1 MKTNTKT
8 LAVSFCIFYI
18 IWIVRATIFY
28 NAVDLSIESETRRL
42 IFSNVIKFSLW
53 LIPAGLYLFYRER
66 QNLLINLKI
75 TSPINW
81 RGLGIG
87 LAASVLYFVVV
98 FTVDKLYSN
107 RTLTPLLHASAS
119 AWLVTLAQVFFSPIS
134 EEILFRGFVLPQLM
148 DRMPFWKANIIQ
160 AILFTA
166 MHWPNWIWVNGF
178 QTWIIVTSVSIFILA
193 LFLGWLLR
201 RTNSIWPSIVVHII
215 NNFLSSFAG

>member
-8 LAVSFCIFYI
+8 LVVSFFIFYL

-28 NAVDLSIESETRRL
+28 NAVDLSIESETGRL
-42 IFSNVIKFSLW
+42 IFSNIIKFLLW
-53 LIPAGLYLFYRER
+53 VIPAGLYVFYREK

-87 LAASVLYFVVV
+87 FAASVLYFVVV

-107 RTLTPLLHASAS
+107 RTLTPLLHALAS

-148 DRMPFWKANIIQ
+148 DRMPFWKANMLQ
-160 AILFTA
+160 AILFAA

-178 QTWIIVTSVSIFILA
+178 QAWIMVTSVSIFILA

-201 RTNSIWPSIVVHII
+201 RTNSIWPPILVHII

>member
-8 LAVSFCIFYI
+8 LVVSFCIFYL
-18 IWIVRATIFY
+18 IWIVSATVFY
-28 NAVDLSIESETRRL
+28 NADELSIYAETGRL
-42 IFSNVIKFSLW
+42 IFSNVIKFLLW
-53 LIPAGLYLFYRER
+53 VLPAGLYVFYSER
-66 QNLLINLKI
+66 KNTLIDLKI
-75 TSPINW
+75 ASPINW

-87 LAASVLYFVVV
+87 FVASVLYFVMV
-98 FTVDKLYSN
+98 FMVEKNNSG

-148 DRMPFWKANIIQ
+148 DCMPFWKANMIQ

-166 MHWPNWIWVNGF
+166 MHWPNWLWVNGF
-178 QTWIIVTSVSIFILA
+178 QTWIIVTSISIFILA

>member
-1 MKTNTKT
+1 MKTSTKT
-8 LAVSFCIFYI
+8 LAVSFCIFYL

-28 NAVDLSIESETRRL
+28 NAVDLSIESETGRL
-42 IFSNVIKFSLW
+42 IFSNVIKFLLW
-53 LIPAGLYLFYRER
+53 VIPAGLYVFYRESK
-66 QNLLINLKI
+66 NPLINLKI

-87 LAASVLYFVVV
+87 FAASVLYFVVV
-98 FTVDKLYSN
+98 FAVEKLYSG
-107 RTLTPLLHASAS
+107 RALTPLLHASAS

-178 QTWIIVTSVSIFILA
+178 QAWIIVTSVSIFILA
-193 LFLGWLLR
+193 LFLGWMLR
-201 RTNSIWPSIVVHII
+201 RTNSIWPPIVAHII
-215 NNFLSSFAG
+215 NNFLTSFAR

>member
-1 MKTNTKT
+1 MKTSTKT

-28 NAVDLSIESETRRL
+28 NTVDLSIESEMGRL
-42 IFSNVIKFSLW
+42 VFSNIIKFLLW
-53 LIPAGLYLFYRER
+53 VIPVGLYVFYRER
-66 QNLLINLKI
+66 KNPLIHLKVA
-75 TSPINW
+75 SPINW

-87 LAASVLYFVVV
+87 FAASVLYFVVV
-98 FTVDKLYSN
+98 FTVEKIYSG
-107 RTLTPLLHASAS
+107 RTLMPLLHASAS
-119 AWLVTLAQVFFSPIS
+119 AWLVTFAQVLFSPIS

-178 QTWIIVTSVSIFILA
+178 QAWSIVTSVSIFILA
-193 LFLGWLLR
+193 LFLGWLMR
-201 RTNSIWPSIVVHII
+201 RTNSIWPPIVVHII
-215 NNFLSSFAG
+215 NNFLASFAG

>member
-8 LAVSFCIFYI
+8 LAVSFCIFYL

-28 NAVDLSIESETRRL
+28 NAVDLSIVPETGRL
-42 IFSNVIKFSLW
+42 IFSNIIKFLLW
-53 LIPAGLYLFYRER
+53 VIPAGLYVFYRER
-66 QNLLINLKI
+66 QNLLIDLKI

-81 RGLGIG
+81 RGLGTG
-87 LAASVLYFVVV
+87 FAASMLYFVVV
-98 FTVDKLYSN
+98 FTVEKLYSN

-134 EEILFRGFVLPQLM
+134 EEILFRGFVLPRLSE
-148 DRMPFWKANIIQ
+148 RLPFWEANAIQ

-166 MHWPNWIWVNGF
+166 MHWPNWLWVNGF

-201 RTNSIWPSIVVHII
+201 RTNSIWPPIVVHII
-215 NNFLSSFAG
+215 NNFLTSFAR

>member
-8 LAVSFCIFYI
+8 LAVSFCIFYL

-28 NAVDLSIESETRRL
+28 NAVDLSIVSETERL
-42 IFSNVIKFSLW
+42 IFSNIIKFLLW
-53 LIPAGLYLFYRER
+53 VIPAGLHVFYRER

-98 FTVDKLYSN
+98 FTVEKLYSN

-119 AWLVTLAQVFFSPIS
+119 AWLVTVAQVFFSPIT
-134 EEILFRGFVLPQLM
+134 EEILFRGFILPRLT
-148 DRMPFWKANIIQ
+148 DRLPFWDANAIQ
-160 AILFTA
+160 AILFTV

-178 QTWIIVTSVSIFILA
+178 QAWIIVTSVSIFILA

-201 RTNSIWPSIVVHII
+201 RTNSIWPPIVVHII

>member
-8 LAVSFCIFYI
+8 LVVSFFIFYL

-28 NAVDLSIESETRRL
+28 NAVDLSIESETGRL
-42 IFSNVIKFSLW
+42 IFSNIIKFLLW
-53 LIPAGLYLFYRER
+53 VIPAGLYVFYREK

-87 LAASVLYFVVV
+87 FAASVLYFVVV

-148 DRMPFWKANIIQ
+148 DRMPFWKANMLQ
-160 AILFTA
+160 AILFAA

-178 QTWIIVTSVSIFILA
+178 QAWIIVTSVSIFILA

-201 RTNSIWPSIVVHII
+201 RTNSIWPPILVHII

>member
-8 LAVSFCIFYI
+8 LAVSFCIFYL

-28 NAVDLSIESETRRL
+28 NAVDLSIALETGRL
-42 IFSNVIKFSLW
+42 IFSNIIKFLLW
-53 LIPAGLYLFYRER
+53 VIPAGLYIFYHER

-81 RGLGIG
+81 RELGIG
-87 LAASVLYFVVV
+87 LAASVLYFVLV
-98 FTVDKLYSN
+98 FTVEKLYSG
-107 RTLTPLLHASAS
+107 RTLMPLLHASAS

-134 EEILFRGFVLPQLM
+134 EEILFRGFVLPRLSE
-148 DRMPFWKANIIQ
+148 RLPFWEANAIQ

-166 MHWPNWIWVNGF
+166 MHWPNWLWVNGF
-178 QTWIIVTSVSIFILA
+178 QAWIIVTSVSIFILA
-193 LFLGWLLR
+193 LFLGWMLR
-201 RTNSIWPSIVVHII
+201 RTNSIWPPIVVHII

>member
-8 LAVSFCIFYI
+8 LTVSFFVFYL
-18 IWIVRATIFY
+18 IWIIRATIFY
-28 NAVDLSIESETRRL
+28 NAVDLSVESETGRL
-42 IFSNVIKFSLW
+42 IFSNSIKFLLW
-53 LIPAGLYLFYRER
+53 VIPAGLYVFYRER
-66 QNLLINLKI
+66 QNPPTALKI

-87 LAASVLYFVVV
+87 LAAVGFYFVVV
-98 FTVDKLYSN
+98 FTVEKLYSGH
-107 RTLTPLLHASAS
+107 TLTPLLRASAG
-119 AWLVTLAQVFFSPIS
+119 AWLVTFAQVFFSPIT

-166 MHWPNWIWVNGF
+166 MHWPNWMWVNGF
-178 QTWIIVTSVSIFILA
+178 QAWIIVTSVSIFILA

-201 RTNSIWPSIVVHII
+201 RTNSIWPPIMVHVI
-215 NNFLSSFAG
+215 NNFLSAFAG

>member
-8 LAVSFCIFYI
+8 LAVSFCIFYL

-28 NAVDLSIESETRRL
+28 NAVDLSIETETGRL
-42 IFSNVIKFSLW
+42 IFSNVIKFLLW
-53 LIPAGLYLFYRER
+53 VIPAGLYVFYRER
-66 QNLLINLKI
+66 KNPLINLKI

-81 RGLGIG
+81 RGLGFG
-87 LAASVLYFVVV
+87 LAASVLYFVIV
-98 FTVDKLYSN
+98 FMVEKINSG
-107 RTLTPLLHASAS
+107 RTLTLLLHVSAS
-119 AWLVTLAQVFFSPIS
+119 AWLVTFAQVFFSPIS

-148 DRMPFWKANIIQ
+148 DRMPFWKANMIQ

-178 QTWIIVTSVSIFILA
+178 QVWIVVTSISIFILA

-201 RTNSIWPSIVVHII
+201 QTNSIWPPIVVHII
-215 NNFLSSFAG
+215 NNFLSAFVG

>member
-1 MKTNTKT
+1 MKTSTKT
-8 LAVSFCIFYI
+8 LAVSFCIFYL

-28 NAVDLSIESETRRL
+28 NAVDLSIESETGRL

-53 LIPAGLYLFYRER
+53 VIPAGLYAFYLEK
-66 QNLLINLKI
+66 QNPFTILKI
-75 TSPINW
+75 TTPINW

-87 LAASVLYFVVV
+87 FAASVVYFVVV
-98 FTVDKLYSN
+98 FMVEKLNSG
-107 RTLTPLLHASAS
+107 RTLMPLLHASAS
-119 AWLVTLAQVFFSPIS
+119 AWLATFAQVFFSPIS
-134 EEILFRGFVLPQLM
+134 EEILFRGFVLPRLSE
-148 DRMPFWKANIIQ
+148 RLPFWEANAIQ

-166 MHWPNWIWVNGF
+166 MHWPNWLWVNGF

-201 RTNSIWPSIVVHII
+201 QTNSIWPSIVVHII

>member
-8 LAVSFCIFYI
+8 LAVSFCVFYL
-18 IWIVRATIFY
+18 IWIVRATVFY
-28 NAVDLSIESETRRL
+28 NAVDLSIESETGRL
-42 IFSNVIKFSLW
+42 IFSNVIKFLLW
-53 LIPAGLYLFYRER
+53 VLPAGLYVFYSER
-66 QNLLINLKI
+66 KNTLIDLKI
-75 TSPINW
+75 ASPINW

-87 LAASVLYFVVV
+87 FAASVLYFVVV
-98 FTVDKLYSN
+98 FTVEKIYSGH
-107 RTLTPLLHASAS
+107 TLTLLLYASAS
-119 AWLVTLAQVFFSPIS
+119 AWLVTFAQVFFSPIS

-148 DRMPFWKANIIQ
+148 DCMPFWKANMIQ

-178 QTWIIVTSVSIFILA
+178 QAWIIVTSVSIFILA

-201 RTNSIWPSIVVHII
+201 RTNSILPPIVVHII

>member
-8 LAVSFCIFYI
+8 LAVSFCIFYL

-28 NAVDLSIESETRRL
+28 NAVDLSIVSETERL
-42 IFSNVIKFSLW
+42 IFSNIIKFLLW
-53 LIPAGLYLFYRER
+53 VIPAGLYVFYRER

-98 FTVDKLYSN
+98 FTVEKLYSN

-119 AWLVTLAQVFFSPIS
+119 AWLVTVAQVFFSPIT
-134 EEILFRGFVLPQLM
+134 EEILFRGFILPRLT
-148 DRMPFWKANIIQ
+148 DRLPFWDANAIQ
-160 AILFTA
+160 AILFTV

-178 QTWIIVTSVSIFILA
+178 QAWIIVTSVSIFILA

-201 RTNSIWPSIVVHII
+201 RTNSIWPPILVHII
-215 NNFLSSFAG
+215 NNFLSASAG

>member
-8 LAVSFCIFYI
+8 LVVSFFIFYL

-28 NAVDLSIESETRRL
+28 NAVDLSIESETGRL
-42 IFSNVIKFSLW
+42 IFSNIIKFLLW
-53 LIPAGLYLFYRER
+53 VIPAGLYVFYREK

-87 LAASVLYFVVV
+87 FAASVLYFVVV

-148 DRMPFWKANIIQ
+148 DRMPFWKANMLQ
-160 AILFTA
+160 AILFAA

-178 QTWIIVTSVSIFILA
+178 QAWIIVTSVSIFILA

-201 RTNSIWPSIVVHII
+201 RTNSIWPPIVVHII
-215 NNFLSSFAG
+215 NNFLASFVG

>member
-8 LAVSFCIFYI
+8 LAVSFCIFYL

-28 NAVDLSIESETRRL
+28 NTVDLSIESETGRL
-42 IFSNVIKFSLW
+42 IVSNIIKFLLW
-53 LIPAGLYLFYRER
+53 VIPAGLYVFYRER
-66 QNLLINLKI
+66 KKPLINLRVA
-75 TSPINW
+75 SPINW

-87 LAASVLYFVVV
+87 FTASVLYFVVIFMV
-98 FTVDKLYSN
+98 EKLYSG

-178 QTWIIVTSVSIFILA
+178 HAWIIVTSISIFILA

-201 RTNSIWPSIVVHII
+201 QTNSIWPPIVVHII
-215 NNFLSSFAG
+215 NNFLSSFSG

>member
-8 LAVSFCIFYI
+8 LVVSFFIFYL

-28 NAVDLSIESETRRL
+28 NAVDLSIESETGRL
-42 IFSNVIKFSLW
+42 IFSNIIKFLLW
-53 LIPAGLYLFYRER
+53 VIPAGLYVFYREK

-87 LAASVLYFVVV
+87 FAASVLYFVVV
-98 FTVDKLYSN
+98 FRVDKLYSN

-148 DRMPFWKANIIQ
+148 DRMPFWKANMLQ
-160 AILFTA
+160 AILFAA

-178 QTWIIVTSVSIFILA
+178 QAWIMVTSVSIFILA

-201 RTNSIWPSIVVHII
+201 RTNSIWPPILVHII

>member
-1 MKTNTKT
+1 MKICTKT
-8 LAVSFCIFYI
+8 LAVSFCIFYL

-98 FTVDKLYSN
+98 FTVEKLYSN

-148 DRMPFWKANIIQ
+148 DRMPFWKANMLQ
-160 AILFTA
+160 AILFAA

-178 QTWIIVTSVSIFILA
+178 QAWIMVTSVSIFILA

-201 RTNSIWPSIVVHII
+201 RTNSIWPPILVHII

>member
-8 LAVSFCIFYI
+8 LAVSFCIFYL

-28 NAVDLSIESETRRL
+28 NAVDLSVESETGRL

-53 LIPAGLYLFYRER
+53 VIPAGLYVFYRER
-66 QNLLINLKI
+66 KNLLINLKVA
-75 TSPINW
+75 SPINW
-81 RGLGIG
+81 PELGIG
-87 LAASVLYFVVV
+87 FATSVLYFVLV
-98 FTVDKLYSN
+98 FTVEKLYFG

-119 AWLVTLAQVFFSPIS
+119 AWLVTFAQVFFSPIS
-134 EEILFRGFVLPQLM
+134 EEILFRGFVLPRLSE
-148 DRMPFWKANIIQ
+148 RLPFWEANAIQ

-166 MHWPNWIWVNGF
+166 MHWPNWLWVNGF

-201 RTNSIWPSIVVHII
+201 QTNSIWPSIVVHII

>member
-8 LAVSFCIFYI
+8 LAVSFCIFYL

-28 NAVDLSIESETRRL
+28 NAVDLSVEFETGRL

-53 LIPAGLYLFYRER
+53 VIPAGLYVFYRER

-81 RGLGIG
+81 CGLVIG
-87 LAASVLYFVVV
+87 LAASALYFVIV
-98 FTVDKLYSN
+98 FAVEKLYPG
-107 RTLTPLLHASAS
+107 RTLMLLLHASPS
-119 AWLVTLAQVFFSPIS
+119 AWLVTFAQVFFSPIS

-148 DRMPFWKANIIQ
+148 DRMPFWKANVIQ

-166 MHWPNWIWVNGF
+166 MHWPNWLWVNGF
-178 QTWIIVTSVSIFILA
+178 QTWIIVTSISIFILA

>member
-1 MKTNTKT
+1 MKTNTKA
-8 LAVSFCIFYI
+8 LAVSFCIFYL

-28 NAVDLSIESETRRL
+28 NTVDLSIESETGRL
-42 IFSNVIKFSLW
+42 IFSNIIKFLLW
-53 LIPAGLYLFYRER
+53 VIPAGLYIFYREK

-87 LAASVLYFVVV
+87 LAVSVLYFIVV
-98 FTVDKLYSN
+98 FTVEKLYSN
-107 RTLTPLLHASAS
+107 HTLTPLLHASAS
-119 AWLVTLAQVFFSPIS
+119 AWLVTLAQVFFSPIF

-148 DRMPFWKANIIQ
+148 DRMPFWEANAIQ

-178 QTWIIVTSVSIFILA
+178 QAWIIVTSVSIFILA

-201 RTNSIWPSIVVHII
+201 QTNSIWPSIVVHII

>member
-8 LAVSFCIFYI
+8 LVVSFFIFYL

-28 NAVDLSIESETRRL
+28 NAVDLSIESETGRL
-42 IFSNVIKFSLW
+42 IFSNIIKFLLW
-53 LIPAGLYLFYRER
+53 VIPAGLYVFYREK

-87 LAASVLYFVVV
+87 FAASVLYFVVV

-148 DRMPFWKANIIQ
+148 DRMPFWKANMLQ
-160 AILFTA
+160 AILFAA

-178 QTWIIVTSVSIFILA
+178 QAWIMVTSVSIFILA

-201 RTNSIWPSIVVHII
+201 RTNSIWPPILVHII

>member
-8 LAVSFCIFYI
+8 LVVSFFIFYL

-28 NAVDLSIESETRRL
+28 NAVDLSIESETGRL
-42 IFSNVIKFSLW
+42 IFSNIIKFLLW
-53 LIPAGLYLFYRER
+53 VIPAGLYVFYREK

-148 DRMPFWKANIIQ
+148 DRMPFWKANMLQ
-160 AILFTA
+160 AILFAA

-178 QTWIIVTSVSIFILA
+178 QAWIMVTSVSIFILA

-201 RTNSIWPSIVVHII
+201 RTNSIWPPILVHII

>member
-1 MKTNTKT
+1 MKTSTKT
-8 LAVSFCIFYI
+8 LAVSFCIFYL

-28 NAVDLSIESETRRL
+28 NAVDLSVESETGRL
-42 IFSNVIKFSLW
+42 IFSNVIKFLLW
-53 LIPAGLYLFYRER
+53 VIPAGLYVFYRER
-66 QNLLINLKI
+66 KNPLINLKI

-81 RGLGIG
+81 RGLGFG
-87 LAASVLYFVVV
+87 LAASVLYFVIV
-98 FTVDKLYSN
+98 FMVEKINSG

-134 EEILFRGFVLPQLM
+134 EELLFRGFVLPQLM
-148 DRMPFWKANIIQ
+148 DRMPFWKANMIQ

-201 RTNSIWPSIVVHII
+201 RTNSIWPPVVVHII
-215 NNFLSSFAG
+215 NNFLSAFVG

>member
-8 LAVSFCIFYI
+8 LVVSFFIFYL

-28 NAVDLSIESETRRL
+28 NAVDLSIESETGRL
-42 IFSNVIKFSLW
+42 IFSNIIKFLLW
-53 LIPAGLYLFYRER
+53 VIPAGLYVFYREK

-87 LAASVLYFVVV
+87 FAASVLYFVVV

-119 AWLVTLAQVFFSPIS
+119 AWLVTRAQVFFSPIS

-148 DRMPFWKANIIQ
+148 DRMPFWKANMLQ
-160 AILFTA
+160 AILFAA

-178 QTWIIVTSVSIFILA
+178 QAWIMVTSVSIFILA

-201 RTNSIWPSIVVHII
+201 RTNSIWPPILVHII